1 MAGPSRHPT
10 SEASGGLSKC
20 EVRSVKSE
28 TNHLTS
34 AVWREP
40 TGPSQL
46 PTKPRLVPPPSQPE
60 FDFDRGDRLALL
72 DALPLASGS
81 VHDGRASVRV
91 SGATAK
97 SVLRAIEAHGRTTG
111 QCWASATTIGAEIN
125 RSERTVRR
133 AIGYLESIEML
144 IIDRAAGKSPR
155 CRINWGEISLKTNS
169 KFQVSSS
176 KFQVK
181 QPSHAASHKPT
192 T

>member
-10 SEASGGLSKC
+10 SEASGGLWKC

-91 SGATAK
+91 SG
-97 SVLRAIEAHGRTTG
+97 ETTPIPG
-111 QCWASATTIGAEIN
+111 SDYGFGVCTQPIVDKFADHLTLYRGEDIFASAG
-125 RSERTVRR
+125 
-133 AIGYLESIEML
+133 ML
-144 IIDRAAGKSPR
+144 PPRNTQFGISANIAAGV
-155 CRINWGEISLKTNS
+155 T
-169 KFQVSSS
+169 
-176 KFQVK
+176 
-181 QPSHAASHKPT
+181 
-192 T
+192 